1 MLKVPLPRQSILLI
15 IVVDSSTQADK
26 VLQRLKNGEDFAAL
40 AKELSIDP
48 TASDGGSM
56 GRVNPAALRAELRDA
71 IKRLSIGE
79 ISPVIHTH
87 SGSTGDGDAL
97 ARGIDGEQQ
106 AGDIVFLR
114 SSKRRRCER
123 QNGDQWYGEH

>member
-1 MLKVPLPRQSILLI
+1 LLKVPLPRQSILLI

-56 GRVNPAALRAELRDA
+56 GRVNPAALRAELRDQA
-71 IKRLSIGE
+71 SEYWGNQPR
-79 ISPVIHTH
+79 H
-87 SGSTGDGDAL
+87 SHSLGL
-97 ARGIDGEQQ
+97 Y
-106 AGDIVFLR
+106 
-114 SSKRRRCER
+114 RRR
-123 QNGDQWYGEH
+123 